1 MVVEQCI
8 IVLLGK
14 NTALHKTECRSHTTV
29 YCLYNMLDRMR
40 LWLTQ
45 VTDQIIVAVV
55 TDKRPAAVA
64 CAVSS
69 SGIGAGIAHQISIS
83 LGEQRG
89 GKDPCQGQS
98 GR

>member
-1 MVVEQCI
+1 MVVEQCC

-14 NTALHKTECRSHTTV
+14 NIALHKTECTSHTTV
-29 YCLYNMLDRMR
+29 YCLYNMLDRTR
-40 LWLTQ
+40 LCLTDE
-45 VTDQIIVAVV
+45 TDQIIVAVV

-69 SGIGAGIAHQISIS
+69 GGICAGITHQISIS